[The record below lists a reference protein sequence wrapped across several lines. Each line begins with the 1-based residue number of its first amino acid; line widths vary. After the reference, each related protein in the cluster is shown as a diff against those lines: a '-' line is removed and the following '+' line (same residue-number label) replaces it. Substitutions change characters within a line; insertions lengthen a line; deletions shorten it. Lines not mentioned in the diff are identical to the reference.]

1 LTAGPC
7 AGTANAAS
15 LDGFYGVNVQ
25 QVFNGSP
32 ASWTPQLA
40 AMSNGGLQ
48 LARIDARWAD
58 IEPGPPSGGSHSY
71 DWSQYDAMVQAMAQ
85 QGLRWYPIV
94 AYSTSWAGVI
104 PGDSDSVVAPAHV
117 GDFAAFAAA
126 LARRY
131 GRGGTFWAAH

>member
-1 LTAGPC
+1 MGALLCVAAGLS

-15 LDGFYGVNVQ
+15 LYGFYGVNVQ

-58 IEPGPPSGGSHSY
+58 VEPGPPSGGSHSY
-71 DWSQYDAMVQAMAQ
+71 DWSQYDAKSTFTNFENLPAEKAA
-85 QGLRWYPIV
+85 GLTTHEV
-94 AYSTSWAGVI
+94 FYSSNDELLAKLNAG
-104 PGDSDSVVAPAHV
+104 A
-117 GDFAAFAAA
+117 
-126 LARRY
+126 
-131 GRGGTFWAAH
+131 